1 MAKRKNNVKTKNKKQ
16 DSKLIYIPFIVLGVL
31 IVALIGF
38 TSFSHPVFSPSSSF
52 SSSPAPF
59 KFFQVNTQNYAGND
73 SVQVFFI
80 SWYGCPY
87 GATDSWA
94 LYKTLSQYGNI
105 QATPGH
111 SISEPNIPYI
121 PSLWFTSFKPNS
133 SVYFHYLYMYN
144 EYLNATPSGI
154 PINPENGSAV
164 IVGLQE
170 IKDNLSYAPWIYNII
185 EQYEVDTP
193 LVSSSSGLNDSIAYS
208 TSAPH
213 IATMIIITGPGGT
226 YALIGY
232 PTPAMNPDEIG
243 QNSASAAQ
251 NYSENLLSQLKN
263 NDITDSNVN
272 TMINEGSQVFNYIIS
287 KAQ

>member
-193 LVSSSSGLNDSIAYS
+193 LVSSSSGLMIPLPIQHQPSHSYYDNNNWSRWNLCINRLS
-208 TSAPH
+208 NTSYESGRDRTKQCIRSPKLFRKL
-213 IATMIIITGPGGT
+213 T
-226 YALIGY
+226 
-232 PTPAMNPDEIG
+232 
-243 QNSASAAQ
+243 
-251 NYSENLLSQLKN
+251 
-263 NDITDSNVN
+263 
-272 TMINEGSQVFNYIIS
+272 IS
-287 KAQ
+287 VKKQ